1 MKPIFASILLFAAC
15 SSDPLDPGAGSDPG
29 TGTSTLFV
37 QGRVDAEPRFP
48 NARLETDFT
57 TDFEISIS
65 LNNNPVTTG
74 TVTVSSRFGKTP
86 LTWDSNSGNNGQWVG
101 TMANYDEV
109 YRLDVVSGT
118 DELNGVIVDG
128 PDLHV
133 FSEPMQGATL
143 DSTVAAT
150 VRWSRDDS
158 AEVTTF
164 RTDQIDRINISDSG
178 EYMLGVGGLRAERE
192 RARENEIEVRRTN
205 RVTPA
210 GALGG
215 SEFAVTIRNELTV
228 LAAPNPAL

>member
-37 QGRVDAEPRFP
+37 QGRASAEPRLA

-74 TVTVSSRFGKTP
+74 TVTVTSRFGQTP
-86 LTWDSNSGNNGQWVG
+86 LTWDNNSGNNGQWVG
-101 TMANYDEV
+101 TMASYDEV
-109 YRLDVVSGT
+109 YRFDVVAGA
-118 DELNGVIVDG
+118 DELRGVIVDG

-133 FSEPMQGATL
+133 FSEPMQGATV
-143 DSTVAAT
+143 DSTVAT
-150 VRWSRDDS
+150 PVRWSRDDS

-178 EYMLGVGGLRAERE
+178 EYMLGVGGLRAERD

-205 RVTPA
+205 RVTPS

-215 SEFAVTIRNELTV
+215 SELAVTIRNELTV